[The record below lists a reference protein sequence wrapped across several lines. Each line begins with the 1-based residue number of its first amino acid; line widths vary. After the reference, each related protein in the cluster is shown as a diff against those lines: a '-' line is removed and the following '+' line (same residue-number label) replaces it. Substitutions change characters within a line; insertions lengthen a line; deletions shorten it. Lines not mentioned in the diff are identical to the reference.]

1 MAVTKVI
8 NLLAL
13 VSVAFALECNTCYD
27 YSLKDAATATALK
40 GSAASDICSDD
51 LTSAA
56 CAEGSVCYTSKM
68 TFTMDAKS
76 YTATAGYCAA
86 EERDCDTAEKQNLE
100 GDTDISSISALK
112 CVVSKCEKDGCNS
125 AMANGVPTLLFAATV
140 FFFLGR
146 I

>member
-13 VSVAFALECNTCYD
+13 VSVAFALNCNTCYD
-27 YSLKDAATATALK
+27 YTEEGATEATALNYD
-40 GSAASDICSDD
+40 SLAVCSTPLLAD
-51 LTSAA
+51 

-68 TFTMDAKS
+68 TFTMATKS
-76 YTATAGYCAA
+76 YTATAGYCADA
-86 EERDCDTAEKQNLE
+86 EQACDSDPGEKGNLE
-100 GDTDISSISALK
+100 DDGAISDISALK
-112 CVVSKCEKDGCNS
+112 CVVSKCETDGCNS